1 MEISR
6 ALDYTR
12 AMALRRK
19 YCLLN
24 SLHYTREKEIGI
36 IHERDVAL
44 VKREGRRDG
53 IMHGRKRD
61 GDLFKRE
68 RWMEEKKLMRNIL
81 VKPRTSAW

>member
-36 IHERDVAL
+36 IHERDGAL
-44 VKREGRRDG
+44 VKREGQRDG

-68 RWMEEKKLMRNIL
+68 MDGGKKKLMRNIL